1 MSSPDIWLGPI
12 VPGRGYFRF
21 KRGCCLYFTRSM
33 KFEKRDK
40 KSAKNWKFE
49 IWTGNRRNFYSEL
62 STLNDA
68 SFLGL
73 FVRVWARTL
82 AEPWEIIEKLKIKP
96 SSWVIICKPSIWKF
110 STISWQTDYNTS
122 QGQSEGK
129 PGRPCVFIDIF
140 LDLWRE
146 ISPIKKLFLHRLRDL
161 FVCTILATN
170 VLVTRVTMCKFIKKY
185 F

>member
-49 IWTGNRRNFYSEL
+49 IWTGNKRNFYSEL

-68 SFLGL
+68 SFSGAFCLSLGPN
-73 FVRVWARTL
+73 FSKTL
-82 AEPWEIIEKLKIKP
+82 KNIIKLKIKP
-96 SSWVIICKPSIWKF
+96 SSWVIIFQPSIWMF
-110 STISWQTDYNTS
+110 STISCQPDYNTS

-146 ISPIKKLFLHRLRDL
+146 ISPIKKLFLHRLRDF
-161 FVCTILATN
+161 FVCTFMATN